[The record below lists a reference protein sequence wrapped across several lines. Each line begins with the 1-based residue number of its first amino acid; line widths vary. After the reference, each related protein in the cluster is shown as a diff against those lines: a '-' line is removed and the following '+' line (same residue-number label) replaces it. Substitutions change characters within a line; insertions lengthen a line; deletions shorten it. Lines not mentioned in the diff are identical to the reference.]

1 MTMQPAWKKKPG
13 SRAIDIC
20 ANGHAAHA
28 TGERRQAVVRL
39 AAALIFGLYL
49 LGMHGAGWR
58 AEVLAVVPVFAACV
72 LVCLLFGLA
81 LLISPAYS
89 KPRCLLSIVADQ
101 ASLALL
107 VFGSGAIGA
116 PFLWCPIAA
125 AIAGGLSS
133 GALYKAEADGK
144 LSFVRLAGRTMVT
157 TESLKRFIGS
167 AQPWVK
173 SDRGKEARAKRSERA
188 KMAWQG

>member
-1 MTMQPAWKKKPG
+1 MEATLQNQSQKAG
-13 SRAIDIC
+13 SRE
-20 ANGHAAHA
+20 
-28 TGERRQAVVRL
+28 T
-39 AAALIFGLYL
+39 
-49 LGMHGAGWR
+49 
-58 AEVLAVVPVFAACV
+58 VP
-72 LVCLLFGLA
+72 
-81 LLISPAYS
+81 
-89 KPRCLLSIVADQ
+89 ADWQ
-101 ASLALL
+101 R
-107 VFGSGAIGA
+107 VD
-116 PFLWCPIAA
+116 FLTVKSAA

-188 KMAWQG
+188 KVAWQG